1 MFHFSFPSSAS
12 SLCLLSPLA
21 LMCCKQ
27 AKKGPAVWSYCWCQ
41 QEVLIAFA
49 AEQKLD
55 EGSGGAL
62 QTLWLQP
69 RFSPTIPAP
78 HSHCSAHPALPPPC
92 QLRPRTEGKKKGKK
106 RKFLKKFLQ
115 ATTTAR
121 RNSPRQQLTL
131 QHDST
136 ATQTLSLVWSNIC
149 ADISSGSLN
158 NIYSSISR
166 EKPGF
171 NCFKTKRMN

>member
-1 MFHFSFPSSAS
+1 MFHFSFPSSGS

-78 HSHCSAHPALPPPC
+78 HSHCSAHPALPPPR
-92 QLRPRTEGKKKGKK
+92 QLRPGTEGKKKEREKK
-106 RKFLKKFLQ
+106 KVCKVLQ
-115 ATTTAR
+115 ATATA
-121 RNSPRQQLTL
+121 NCPPV
-131 QHDST
+131 
-136 ATQTLSLVWSNIC
+136 SLCCRTVKR
-149 ADISSGSLN
+149 SSGNKHKISAGK
-158 NIYSSISR
+158 SSTNVH
-166 EKPGF
+166 GQVF
-171 NCFKTKRMN
+171 

>member
-1 MFHFSFPSSAS
+1 MFHFSFPSSSS

-106 RKFLKKFLQ
+106 RKFLKSFYRLL
-115 ATTTAR
+115 
-121 RNSPRQQLTL
+121 QQLEETVPVVVNFTL
-131 QHDST
+131 VVTRQHSNTDVIFG
-136 ATQTLSLVWSNIC
+136 LV
-149 ADISSGSLN
+149 
-158 NIYSSISR
+158 
-166 EKPGF
+166 
-171 NCFKTKRMN
+171 

>member
-92 QLRPRTEGKKKGKK
+92 QLRPRTEGKKRKGRRKK
-106 RKFLKKFLQ
+106 ESFLKSFYRLL
-115 ATTTAR
+115 
-121 RNSPRQQLTL
+121 QQLEE
-131 QHDST
+131 T
-136 ATQTLSLVWSNIC
+136 APVVVNFVTRRRSNTDVIC
-149 ADISSGSLN
+149 ALV
-158 NIYSSISR
+158 
-166 EKPGF
+166 
-171 NCFKTKRMN
+171 

>member
-1 MFHFSFPSSAS
+1 MFHFSFPSSSS

-78 HSHCSAHPALPPPC
+78 HSHCSAHPALPPLC
-92 QLRPRTEGKKKGKK
+92 QLRPRTEGKKRGKK
-106 RKFLKKFLQ
+106 RKFLKSFCRLL
-115 ATTTAR
+115 
-121 RNSPRQQLTL
+121 QQLGETVPVVVNFCYM
-131 QHDST
+131 T
-136 ATQTLSLVWSNIC
+136 AQQYRHYLWSGI
-149 ADISSGSLN
+149 ISV
-158 NIYSSISR
+158 
-166 EKPGF
+166 
-171 NCFKTKRMN
+171 

>member
-1 MFHFSFPSSAS
+1 M
-12 SLCLLSPLA
+12 
-21 LMCCKQ
+21 
-27 AKKGPAVWSYCWCQ
+27 
-41 QEVLIAFA
+41 LIAFA

-92 QLRPRTEGKKKGKK
+92 QLRPRTEGKKKK
-106 RKFLKKFLQ
+106 RKKKESFWKSFYRLLQ
-115 ATTTAR
+115 LLEETVPVVV
-121 RNSPRQQLTL
+121 NSK
-131 QHDST
+131 
-136 ATQTLSLVWSNIC
+136 AMQTLSLVWYNIC

-158 NIYSSISR
+158 SINSQIWR
-166 EKPGF
+166 EKAVC
-171 NCFKTKRMN
+171 NCLKRRQINDRLYEKLCIASVCAITRMLIRFWTKSCVCKNMHLSTITCCRF